1 MCILAN
7 CGNLSVKG
15 KLGVQ
20 YITKSGYLICGSEGG
35 RCNRETVNSGERL
48 QWRPGQRDV
57 RGKMVARD
65 VSGVA
70 LDIPLL
76 VTRQR

>member
-15 KLGVQ
+15 ELGVQ
-20 YITKSGYLICGSEGG
+20 YDTKSGYLICGSEGG

-48 QWRPGQRDV
+48 QT
-57 RGKMVARD
+57 
-65 VSGVA
+65 
-70 LDIPLL
+70 L
-76 VTRQR
+76 